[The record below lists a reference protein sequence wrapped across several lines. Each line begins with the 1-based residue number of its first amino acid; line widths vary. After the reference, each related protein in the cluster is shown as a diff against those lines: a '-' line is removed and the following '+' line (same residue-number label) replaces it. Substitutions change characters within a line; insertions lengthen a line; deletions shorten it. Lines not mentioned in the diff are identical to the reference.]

1 MSSKIHLSGME
12 FYAHHGC
19 FAEERQVGTHFK
31 VDLVLEYD
39 ATQAAETDDI
49 NQAVNYQAVY
59 LDVKE
64 IMKHPVNLLETVC
77 KKILLMIKEKY
88 PQVIHAEV
96 TVCKMNPA
104 LGGKVAAVSVSSFS

>member
-19 FAEERQVGTHFK
+19 FEEERQVGTHFK

-49 NQAVNYQAVY
+49 NYAVNYQAVY

-64 IMKHPVNLLETVC
+64 IMRHPVNLLETLC
-77 KKILLMIKEKY
+77 QKILFMLKEKY
-88 PQVIHAEV
+88 PQVTSAEV

-104 LGGKVAAVSVSSFS
+104 LGGKVGAVSVIARR